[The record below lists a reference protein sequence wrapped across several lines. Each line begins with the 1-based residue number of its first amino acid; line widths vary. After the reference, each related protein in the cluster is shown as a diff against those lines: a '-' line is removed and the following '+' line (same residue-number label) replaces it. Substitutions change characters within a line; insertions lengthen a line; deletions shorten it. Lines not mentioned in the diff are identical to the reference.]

1 MTMWSSTGDPVTDAE
16 RYQQYLDEKY
26 PVKDGIVE
34 YSLTVCFRVE
44 GRGEDEFKE
53 EAQKVL
59 KRIMS
64 DPSVWEWDVEE
75 EKAEEY

>member
-1 MTMWSSTGDPVTDAE
+1 MYMATGDPVTDAE

-64 DPSVWEWDVEE
+64 YPSVWEWDVEE
-75 EKAEEY
+75 

>member
-1 MTMWSSTGDPVTDAE
+1 MYMTTGDPVTDAE
-16 RYQQYLDEKY
+16 RYQQHLDETY

>member
-1 MTMWSSTGDPVTDAE
+1 MYMATGDPVTDAE
-16 RYQQYLDEKY
+16 RHQQYLDEKY

-34 YSLTVCFRVE
+34 YNLTVCFRVE

-59 KRIMS
+59 RRIMS